1 MPEPATQ
8 SDEFDFDQ
16 TSELAEGDPLA
27 EAPVPDLEEAD
38 DRRERYIVLAEQ
50 YSQDPFGLAAVLN
63 SPIVRII
70 SIVSWCIVGMLV
82 LGLVSV
88 TAAALSM
95 LPLVVAIIGGGL
107 LAILSLGL
115 LYGAVSLARLH
126 WQVATHRRLPLAGLR
141 QLAGRLR
148 LRIQAEEQPE
158 MARRNILMFLK
169 SYPIRD
175 NRRRL
180 LAAGMTEK
188 DLEALTEARK
198 RLLDDVN
205 HTPAAEWLERFH
217 AKFQS
222 VLDAAA
228 QRATGA
234 MARRV
239 AFRSASSPYEALDML
254 MVLAANYALIGQ
266 LGTLYQVRLGRLAT
280 TTTVAHVFYQAYLS
294 GQSDSYDDYITE
306 ASTAFGESA
315 WNMFLSKFASKAA
328 SGAFNYRLVGKLGGR
343 TSELFRP
350 LANGK

>member
-8 SDEFDFDQ
+8 PEEFDFDQ
-16 TSELAEGDPLA
+16 TPELVDGDPLA
-27 EAPVPDLEEAD
+27 EPPVPDLEEAD

-63 SPIVRII
+63 SPIVRIV
-70 SIVSWCIVGMLV
+70 SIVGWCIVGMLV

-95 LPLVVAIIGGGL
+95 LPVIVAIIGGVL
-107 LAILSLGL
+107 LGILSLGL
-115 LYGAVSLARLH
+115 LYGAFSLARLH

-158 MARRNILMFLK
+158 VARRNVLMFLK

-188 DLEALTEARK
+188 DLDALAQARK
-198 RLLDDVN
+198 QLLAEVKQM
-205 HTPAAEWLERFH
+205 PASEWLKRFH
-217 AKFQS
+217 TEFQS
-222 VLDAAA
+222 IIDAAA

-239 AFRSASSPYEALDML
+239 AFRSASSPYEAIDML
-254 MVLAANYALIGQ
+254 MVVAANFALVGQ
-266 LGTLYQVRLGRLAT
+266 LGTLYQVRLGRAAT

-294 GQSDSYDDYITE
+294 GQNDSYDDYITE

-328 SGAFNYRLVGKLGGR
+328 AGAFNYRLVGKLGGR
-343 TSELFRP
+343 TAELFRP